1 MPAYRPRLNHVE
13 LANTVLKTSRATGE
27 FGPVHVKL
35 LASAKTGTELSFGNA
50 PMAGGQLGSP
60 ASPLRFLTALPFVA
74 PARLFL
80 EDFFNL
86 ADLLLDFAREFFV
99 LAFGR

>member
-1 MPAYRPRLNHVE
+1 
-13 LANTVLKTSRATGE
+13 
-27 FGPVHVKL
+27 
-35 LASAKTGTELSFGNA
+35 
-50 PMAGGQLGSP
+50 MAGGQLGSP